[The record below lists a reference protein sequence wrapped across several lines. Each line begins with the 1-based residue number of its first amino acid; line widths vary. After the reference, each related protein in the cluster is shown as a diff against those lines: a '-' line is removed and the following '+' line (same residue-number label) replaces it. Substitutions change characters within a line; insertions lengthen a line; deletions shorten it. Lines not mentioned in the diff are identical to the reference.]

1 MGREGAASAGELGR
15 AHDGRER
22 EDGDGGHNARSKR
35 GVGKLQMHGD
45 GGSGGVG
52 MGSVGAVADIPPQA

>member
-45 GGSGGVG
+45 GGVGVWG
-52 MGSVGAVADIPPQA
+52 WGLWER